1 MNVSPAK
8 RIFLKGSQARRR
20 YIEDEQKF
28 RVTRFISLPG
38 QTEILKQQPIP
49 QRSKVWTSKQ
59 KYRTKKLNFSLT
71 KNQKTEQESTT
82 IKLNDLDKINHVQ
95 YRVMP
100 IIT

>member
-38 QTEILKQQPIP
+38 QA
-49 QRSKVWTSKQ
+49 
-59 KYRTKKLNFSLT
+59 
-71 KNQKTEQESTT
+71 
-82 IKLNDLDKINHVQ
+82 
-95 YRVMP
+95 
-100 IIT
+100 